1 VAGFEF
7 LAALTLAS
15 APAAAPTLDQFEAR
29 LAANPS
35 ATAVLE
41 TWCREHFDPAA
52 TVRASV
58 ISTSSSSPT
67 GRIRREL
74 AIGDADRLSYRRV
87 SLQCSGREL
96 SLAYN
101 WYVPERLTPEMNRVL
116 AETDQ
121 PFGRVAAPL
130 GYTRERLR
138 GERGTADFC
147 PAGTILTHR
156 ALLRLPDGRPLALV
170 VECYTGAIL
179 AP

>member
-1 VAGFEF
+1 MAGFEL
-7 LAALTLAS
+7 LAAVTLAAS
-15 APAAAPTLDQFEAR
+15 PIATPTLDQFEAR

-41 TWCREHFDPAA
+41 SWCREHFDPSA

-67 GRIRREL
+67 ARIRREL
-74 AIGDADRLSYRRV
+74 AIGDAEHLGYRRV
-87 SLQCSGREL
+87 SLQCSGRTL

-101 WYVPERLTPEMNRVL
+101 WYVPGRLTPEMNRAL
-116 AETDQ
+116 AATDQ

-130 GYTRERLR
+130 NYTRERLLGQR
-138 GERGTADFC
+138 GNADYC